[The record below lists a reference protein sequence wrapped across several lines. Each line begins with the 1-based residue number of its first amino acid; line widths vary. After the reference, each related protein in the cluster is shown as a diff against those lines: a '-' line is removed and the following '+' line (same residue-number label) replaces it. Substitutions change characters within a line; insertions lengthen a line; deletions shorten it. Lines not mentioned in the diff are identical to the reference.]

1 MNAEQV
7 MEEIEELVASFEEEK
22 EKAER
27 SLKDINKQIE
37 TEHNSRRL
45 SDLFCNLYW
54 EKSRKS
60 TLEMVIFQL
69 KMTLG
74 NYHSN

>member
-7 MEEIEELVASFEEEK
+7 LEEIKELVASFEAEK
-22 EKAER
+22 EKAE
-27 SLKDINKQIE
+27 SEIEKVKAQIDIGKVQKLN
-37 TEHNSRRL
+37 
-45 SDLFCNLYW
+45 DLYCDLYW

-60 TLEMVIFQL
+60 TLETVIFQL
-69 KMTLG
+69 KMALE

>member
-7 MEEIEELVASFEEEK
+7 LEELKELVVSFAEET

-27 SLKDINKQIE
+27 EIEKVKAQIAVGKGQE
-37 TEHNSRRL
+37 LN
-45 SDLFCNLYW
+45 DLYCDLYW

-60 TLEMVIFQL
+60 TLETVVLLLML
-69 KMTLG
+69 KLD
-74 NYHSN
+74 SLS

>member
-7 MEEIEELVASFEEEK
+7 LEEIKELVVSFEEEK

-27 SLKDINKQIE
+27 EIEKVKAQIAVGKGQE
-37 TEHNSRRL
+37 LN
-45 SDLFCNLYW
+45 DLYCDLHW
-54 EKSRKS
+54 AKSRKG
-60 TLEMVIFQL
+60 TLETVIFQL
-69 KMTLG
+69 KMTLE

>member
-7 MEEIEELVASFEEEK
+7 LEEIKELVASFEAEK
-22 EKAER
+22 EKAE
-27 SLKDINKQIE
+27 SEIEKVKAQIAVGKGQKLNDLYC
-37 TEHNSRRL
+37 NS
-45 SDLFCNLYW
+45 YW

-69 KMTLG
+69 KMALE

>member
-7 MEEIEELVASFEEEK
+7 LEEIKELVASFEEEK

-27 SLKDINKQIE
+27 EIEKVKAQIAVGKGQE
-37 TEHNSRRL
+37 LN
-45 SDLFCNLYW
+45 DLYCDLYW

-60 TLEMVIFQL
+60 TLETVVLLL
-69 KMTLG
+69 KLKLD
-74 NYHSN
+74 SLS